1 MAGVFWLKA
10 LSVMTLTNDRIR
22 HSDLLTVIINR
33 AGTVLSHP
41 ERDTRQ
47 SIVDTA
53 ERFFRDIGYQKTTV
67 ADIAK
72 SLRMSPANVYRFFDS
87 KKSIN
92 EAVLARFK
100 GELEEVL
107 SAIEAERRSAG
118 SRLRDMLLAVH
129 RINQAR
135 FTDQHRMQEMVCA
148 AMEESW
154 DAILGHIERLDS
166 ILRGVV
172 VQGIANGEFRDID
185 PVAATRCIRTAMI
198 RFHHPLL
205 MAQCE
210 KMPGP
215 SAEQMIAFI
224 MCGLERP
231 PAE

>member
-1 MAGVFWLKA
+1 MSAAPTGQAQHV
-10 LSVMTLTNDRIR
+10 SQ
-22 HSDLLTVIINR
+22 
-33 AGTVLSHP
+33 P

-100 GELEEVL
+100 GELEESL
-107 SAIEAERRSAG
+107 SLITAEPRSAG
-118 SRLRDMLLAVH
+118 ARLRDMLLTSH

-135 FTDQHRMQEMVCA
+135 FADQQRMQEMVCA

-154 DAILGHIERLDS
+154 DAILGHIERFDAL
-166 ILRGVV
+166 LGRVVAEGV
-172 VQGIANGEFRDID
+172 ANGEFRAMD
-185 PVAATRCIRTAMI
+185 PVAATQCIRTAMI
-198 RFHHPLL
+198 RFQHPLL

-210 KMPGP
+210 RFPGP
-215 SAEQMIAFI
+215 SAEEMIAFI
-224 MCGLERP
+224 MAALETP
-231 PAE
+231 KPAG

>member
-1 MAGVFWLKA
+1 MSL
-10 LSVMTLTNDRIR
+10 
-22 HSDLLTVIINR
+22 
-33 AGTVLSHP
+33 P

-100 GELEEVL
+100 GELEESL
-107 SAIEAERRSAG
+107 SLIMAEPRPAG
-118 SRLRDMLLAVH
+118 SRLREMLLTVH
-129 RINQAR
+129 RVNQAR
-135 FTDQHRMQEMVCA
+135 FADQQRMQEMVCA

-154 DAILGHIERLDS
+154 DAILGHIERFDAL
-166 ILRGVV
+166 LGRVVAEGV
-172 VQGIANGEFRDID
+172 ANGEFRALD
-185 PVAATRCIRTAMI
+185 PMAATQCIRTAMI
-198 RFHHPLL
+198 RFQHPLL

-210 KMPGP
+210 RIPGP
-215 SAEQMIAFI
+215 SAEELIDFI
-224 MCGLERP
+224 MTALEQP
-231 PAE
+231 KPGA

>member
-1 MAGVFWLKA
+1 
-10 LSVMTLTNDRIR
+10 MTKF
-22 HSDLLTVIINR
+22 VIAIKIPPT
-33 AGTVLSHP
+33 AAETTKQAEAVSLP

-100 GELEEVL
+100 GELEESMSV
-107 SAIEAERRSAG
+107 IIAEPRSAG
-118 SRLRDMLLAVH
+118 SRLREMLLTVH
-129 RINQAR
+129 RVNQAR
-135 FTDQHRMQEMVCA
+135 FADQQRMQEMVCA

-154 DAILGHIERLDS
+154 DAILGHIERFDELLG
-166 ILRGVV
+166 IVVAEGV
-172 VQGIANGEFRDID
+172 ANGEFRPLD
-185 PVAATRCIRTAMI
+185 PAAVTRCIRTAMM
-198 RFHHPLL
+198 RFQHPLL

-210 KMPGP
+210 RIPGP
-215 SAEQMIAFI
+215 SAEEMVDFI
-224 MCGLERP
+224 MAALEQPRP
-231 PAE
+231 GA

>member
-1 MAGVFWLKA
+1 
-10 LSVMTLTNDRIR
+10 MTKFVIAV
-22 HSDLLTVIINR
+22 DLPSISADPTGQAPHVNQ
-33 AGTVLSHP
+33 P

-100 GELEEVL
+100 GELEESL
-107 SAIEAERRSAG
+107 SLIIAEPRPAG
-118 SRLRDMLLAVH
+118 ARLRDMLLTSH

-135 FTDQHRMQEMVCA
+135 FADQQRMQEMVCA

-154 DAILGHIERLDS
+154 DAILGHIERFDALLS
-166 ILRGVV
+166 RVVAEGV
-172 VQGIANGEFRDID
+172 ASGEFRAID
-185 PVAATRCIRTAMI
+185 PVAATQCIRTAMM
-198 RFHHPLL
+198 RFQHPLL

-210 KMPGP
+210 RIPGP
-215 SAEQMIAFI
+215 SAEEMIAFI
-224 MCGLERP
+224 MAALEVP
-231 PAE
+231 KPAG

>member
-1 MAGVFWLKA
+1 
-10 LSVMTLTNDRIR
+10 MTKFVIAV
-22 HSDLLTVIINR
+22 DLPSISADPTGQAPHVNQ
-33 AGTVLSHP
+33 P

-100 GELEEVL
+100 GELEESL
-107 SAIEAERRSAG
+107 SLIIAKPRPAG
-118 SRLRDMLLAVH
+118 ARLRDMLLTSH

-135 FTDQHRMQEMVCA
+135 FADQQRMQEMVCA

-154 DAILGHIERLDS
+154 DAILGHIERFDALLS
-166 ILRGVV
+166 RVVAEGV
-172 VQGIANGEFRDID
+172 ASGEFRAID
-185 PVAATRCIRTAMI
+185 PVAATQCIRTAMM
-198 RFHHPLL
+198 RFQHPLL

-210 KMPGP
+210 RIPGP
-215 SAEQMIAFI
+215 SAEEMIAFI
-224 MCGLERP
+224 MAALEAP
-231 PAE
+231 KPAG

>member
-1 MAGVFWLKA
+1 
-10 LSVMTLTNDRIR
+10 MTKFVITV
-22 HSDLLTVIINR
+22 DLPSISADPTGQAPHVNQ
-33 AGTVLSHP
+33 P

-100 GELEEVL
+100 GELEESL
-107 SAIEAERRSAG
+107 SLIIAEPRPAG
-118 SRLRDMLLAVH
+118 ARLRDMLLTSH

-135 FTDQHRMQEMVCA
+135 FADQQRMQEMVCA

-154 DAILGHIERLDS
+154 DAILGHIERFDAL
-166 ILRGVV
+166 LGRVVAEGV
-172 VQGIANGEFRDID
+172 ATGEFRAID
-185 PVAATRCIRTAMI
+185 PVAATQCIRTAMM
-198 RFHHPLL
+198 RFQHPLL

-210 KMPGP
+210 RIPGP
-215 SAEQMIAFI
+215 SAEEMIAFI
-224 MCGLERP
+224 MAALEVP
-231 PAE
+231 KPAG